1 MIKFYYRL
9 IVLAL
14 LLTSCSSPKIENHT
28 IYQNIT
34 FYDFMKKEGY
44 HKNSRNIYVSN
55 KWYKWDFGNDKG
67 TMVKANDYCIY
78 NGGKPMN
85 YSHSFNKDTK
95 NDVIP
100 KIVEK
105 YIDSL
110 PDNNMDYSY
119 TACTKG
125 DKTLFSAITEYRKD
139 KMNKTLKR
147 YLFIKSNEIDKNL
160 IEKKHKQLLSQLKNR
175 FGNYD
180 DVYFTQCQLGKMDF
194 GNKNKIIELFSDRK
208 IICSSTCAKVNEKH
222 NGYLTLQDALDNG
235 WKIIEKTNNYHAKE
249 VKRNDGTIC
258 SCFGYKYKMFR

>member
-14 LLTSCSSPKIENHT
+14 LLTGCSSPKIENHT

-55 KWYKWDFGNDKG
+55 KWYKWDSGNDKG
-67 TMVKANDYCIY
+67 TMVKANDYCTY
-78 NGGKPMN
+78 NGGKSMN
-85 YSHSFNKDTK
+85 YSHSLNKDTK

-119 TACTKG
+119 TPCTKG
-125 DKTLFSAITEYRKD
+125 DRTLFAVLTEYRKN
-139 KMNKTLKR
+139 KENKTLKR
-147 YLFIKSNEIDKNL
+147 YLFIKSNEIDKSLKVKKEKSYQREKRIKENNIK
-160 IEKKHKQLLSQLKNR
+160 IEKLKRRTGTYSMSFFTESQVGKSDIDNR
-175 FGNYD
+175 
-180 DVYFTQCQLGKMDF
+180 
-194 GNKNKIIELFSDRK
+194 
-208 IICSSTCAKVNEKH
+208 
-222 NGYLTLQDALDNG
+222 TL
-235 WKIIEKTNNYHAKE
+235 
-249 VKRNDGTIC
+249 
-258 SCFGYKYKMFR
+258 